1 MPQRFNI
8 DEPAAPTRKAID
20 ANWSPRKK
28 KIVGGLCIGLGV
40 LAVSAGGVYA
50 WGHRPVSL
58 PKTREEAMKV
68 MASDRYKNL
77 DEDRRRQYAVVAAE
91 LFKDVSR
98 EEMRTMF
105 EDEKTR
111 EVLFEMRQEQM
122 DETIL
127 KVARGEPIPDW
138 RTGWRP
144 GGMGPGGPGG
154 PGGPRRDGE
163 RREGAEGGPG
173 GPGGGP
179 GGGEMTDEQR
189 AQRRADMVNRINS
202 RIGQAINDG
211 NAQMNGLR
219 AEFMSRMRAQGGGP
233 GGPGGGGGGRGP
245 G

>member
-8 DEPAAPTRKAID
+8 DEPAAPARKAID

-28 KIVGGLCIGLGV
+28 KIVGGLCVGLGV

-98 EEMRTMF
+98 EEMRTLF

-144 GGMGPGGPGG
+144 GGGGPGG
-154 PGGPRRDGE
+154 PGGPPGDGP

-179 GGGEMTDEQR
+179 GGEMTDEQR
-189 AQRRADMVNRINS
+189 QQRRAEMVGRINQ

-219 AEFMSRMRAQGGGP
+219 SEFMSRMRAQGGGP
-233 GGPGGGGGGRGP
+233 GGPGGGGPRGP

>member
-1 MPQRFNI
+1 MPQRFSL
-8 DEPAAPTRKAID
+8 DEPAAPARRAID

-91 LFKDVSR
+91 LFKDASR

-144 GGMGPGGPGG
+144 GGMGPGGLGG
-154 PGGPRRDGE
+154 PGGPPRDGQ
-163 RREGAEGGPG
+163 RREGAEG

-189 AQRRADMVNRINS
+189 AQRRADMVNRINN

-219 AEFMSRMRAQGGGP
+219 AEFMSRVRAQGGGP
-233 GGPGGGGGGRGP
+233 GGPPGGGGGRGP